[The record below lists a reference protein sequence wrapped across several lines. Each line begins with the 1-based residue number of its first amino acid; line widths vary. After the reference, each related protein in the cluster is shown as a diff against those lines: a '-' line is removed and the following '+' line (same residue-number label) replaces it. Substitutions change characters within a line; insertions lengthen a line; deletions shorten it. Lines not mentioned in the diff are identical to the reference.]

1 MAQIGDRLKN
11 ICAGQFL
18 GWTHEG
24 KIQLITLP
32 HGCALLLPRGG
43 GICSSVRPCV
53 FVTGGLVFYVILL
66 LKEGISLHLRF

>member
-32 HGCALLLPRGG
+32 HGCALLLPRGVEYAVQSG
-43 GICSSVRPCV
+43 RV
-53 FVTGGLVFYVILL
+53 FL
-66 LKEGISLHLRF
+66 SLEA